1 MKYFLLSLVFLF
13 GGLSSLAAEFLV
25 DVTPLSGTPI
35 RGELIACDSETVSLR
50 VEGQPVAVPL
60 KETLQIEAVPED
72 AKIAPKST
80 GFEVQFTDGTQIK
93 VTELEVAGKSFRLH
107 AESWGELS
115 GPSNRVRTVR
125 FVAGDASM
133 TEKWNRLLER
143 ESSKDLLV
151 IQKENVLDFVD
162 GIVGG
167 IDDESVLFLIDGDE
181 IAVSREKVF
190 GIIYHRDPPA
200 DVPPQGEIL
209 HAGGDRIALTKFELR
224 DGKFQAETPI
234 GLTIAGTFAGVRLVD
249 FRPGR
254 LVYLSEMKPR
264 TEDYTPFFDVV
275 WKIRNN
281 QNFDGGAIRVGGK
294 SYERGLCIHSR
305 TLLSYRLAGEFRQFQ
320 AVMGI
325 DELVGQKG
333 HVRVTIKA
341 DARVLFE
348 GDVSGG
354 ADPLPLDYDVAGVR
368 DLEIL
373 VDFGE
378 DLDIADH
385 LALADA
391 RLIK

>member
-1 MKYFLLSLVFLF
+1 
-13 GGLSSLAAEFLV
+13 
-25 DVTPLSGTPI
+25 
-35 RGELIACDSETVSLR
+35 
-50 VEGQPVAVPL
+50 
-60 KETLQIEAVPED
+60 
-72 AKIAPKST
+72 
-80 GFEVQFTDGTQIK
+80 
-93 VTELEVAGKSFRLH
+93 
-107 AESWGELS
+107 
-115 GPSNRVRTVR
+115 
-125 FVAGDASM
+125 
-133 TEKWNRLLER
+133 
-143 ESSKDLLV
+143 
-151 IQKENVLDFVD
+151 
-162 GIVGG
+162 
-167 IDDESVLFLIDGDE
+167 
-181 IAVSREKVF
+181 
-190 GIIYHRDPPA
+190 
-200 DVPPQGEIL
+200 
-209 HAGGDRIALTKFELR
+209 
-224 DGKFQAETPI
+224 TPI
-234 GLTIAGTFAGVRLVD
+234 GLKISGAFAGVRLVD

-264 TEDYTPFFDVV
+264 SEDYTPFFDVV